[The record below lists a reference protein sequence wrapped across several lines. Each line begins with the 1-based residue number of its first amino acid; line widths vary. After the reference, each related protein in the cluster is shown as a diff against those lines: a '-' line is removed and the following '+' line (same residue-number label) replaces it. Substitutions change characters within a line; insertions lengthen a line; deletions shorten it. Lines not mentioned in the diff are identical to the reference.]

1 LGEFFYN
8 SNVRYRVQKSVT
20 YVRCLDLLSM
30 IADVSLLY
38 FETFSMSEGAHPN
51 MQGSY
56 LHLLL
61 SGFKEKEVLY
71 LFL

>member
-1 LGEFFYN
+1 MF
-8 SNVRYRVQKSVT
+8 
-20 YVRCLDLLSM
+20 RCLDLLSM
-30 IADVSLLY
+30 IADVSVLN
-38 FETFSMSEGAHPN
+38 FETFSMSEGTHPN
-51 MQGSY
+51 MKGSY